1 MTSIHYLNNQIHF
14 MNILESFSSYI
25 IKTQGYLHF

>member
-14 MNILESFSSYI
+14 MNILESSYSYI
-25 IKTQGYLHF
+25 IKNQGYLLF